1 MNLILIF
8 LCALYKINAAPIE
21 KIMIDMT
28 HVYDENTINY
38 PTLKKFEMTV
48 VLNGTIGTSWYV
60 PYCSFNYVFISK
72 MAFYIY

>member
-21 KIMIDMT
+21 KIMVDMT

-38 PTLKKFEMTV
+38 PLWKKFEMTV
-48 VLNGTIGTSWYV
+48 VMNGTIGTSWYV
-60 PYCSFNYVFISK
+60 SYYSF
-72 MAFYIY
+72 IY

>member
-21 KIMIDMT
+21 KVMVDMT

-38 PTLKKFEMTV
+38 PLWKKFEMIV
-48 VLNGTIGTSWYV
+48 VMNGTIGTSWYV
-60 PYCSFNYVFISK
+60 YCYSF
-72 MAFYIY
+72 IY